1 MKGKLIISSFDEEY
15 DMFYTNVLRGI
26 DPFDYEIEIKTSL
39 EGNFEDLISKPYDF
53 EESINLS
60 LDIIAEDPKHIELLK
75 NIRDNRLQYIKN
87 IDDIVF
93 KYKPNEIAEFI
104 KRNPILKTKRIIFEV
119 HRELNSKLINEV
131 SEAFGKNTSNIY
143 FDIAENEGL
152 TTFKE
157 YKDTIDAINNMINDI
172 EKFNFSPLE
181 KIMYTYD
188 IVRNKIYVEV
198 DADEDKSISRNL
210 SSALLGDKIVCLGY
224 AKIFKTLLEKL
235 GIECNIVI
243 LKDFKKKKKRKKKG
257 HARNAIYIKDEKY
270 GVNGVYYFDPTWDNK
285 KNNFDNEFLFSYK
298 YFALTKK
305 KMDKIDGGHIIDSA
319 FPYFTSNIALELEKQ
334 IDEVGFEGLSDELI
348 KSINQMSYLTKG
360 ETVINKRF
368 QLTFAPQI
376 FKHDKEKV
384 IKKVTELIK
393 YFDSTIS
400 ADTLLRV
407 LYNVRKQQYYN
418 NPEKYPFGL
427 IEFCKTVFISGWNFD
442 GAPLE
447 NLALEFATSAKE
459 KGKIKVSQTIRY
471 AKETNMLKNIQ
482 QVKLAKTLRRVYEQK
497 NKK

>member
-210 SSALLGDKIVCLGY
+210 SSALLGDKIFY
-224 AKIFKTLLEKL
+224 
-235 GIECNIVI
+235 
-243 LKDFKKKKKRKKKG
+243 
-257 HARNAIYIKDEKY
+257 
-270 GVNGVYYFDPTWDNK
+270 
-285 KNNFDNEFLFSYK
+285 
-298 YFALTKK
+298 
-305 KMDKIDGGHIIDSA
+305 
-319 FPYFTSNIALELEKQ
+319 
-334 IDEVGFEGLSDELI
+334 
-348 KSINQMSYLTKG
+348 
-360 ETVINKRF
+360 
-368 QLTFAPQI
+368 
-376 FKHDKEKV
+376 
-384 IKKVTELIK
+384 
-393 YFDSTIS
+393 
-400 ADTLLRV
+400 
-407 LYNVRKQQYYN
+407 
-418 NPEKYPFGL
+418 
-427 IEFCKTVFISGWNFD
+427 
-442 GAPLE
+442 
-447 NLALEFATSAKE
+447 
-459 KGKIKVSQTIRY
+459 
-471 AKETNMLKNIQ
+471 
-482 QVKLAKTLRRVYEQK
+482 
-497 NKK
+497 